1 MWYLFEESFSNIR
14 HGGFVS
20 FLSIII
26 ITLTVTIGSA
36 LILIG
41 NYLQSEIEDLKDK
54 PAIIVFLKDSV
65 GESEGLEFR
74 SQIEKLDWASSVVYV
89 SKKDALARGEEMF
102 GELGKT
108 LTEGFAD
115 SNPLPASLE
124 IYIDETLLEPGKLS
138 QLAAQLWSFTHQV
151 EDVRYEQ
158 ESSEFIRK
166 VEMVLMG
173 LGVLMGA
180 ASVIIVCFSI
190 MLTAYFRREEI
201 RVMRLVGATYW
212 YIRVPL
218 IAQGVFLGFIG
229 SLTGIISFYT
239 LFRLF
244 IPRISEIQFI
254 PLDQLGLIL
263 LGGILLGLLGSV
275 APIRKYVNV

>member
-26 ITLTVTIGSA
+26 ITLTVIIGSA

-41 NYLQSEIEDLKDK
+41 NHLREQIEDLKDK
-54 PAIIVFLKDSV
+54 PAMIVFLKDSV
-65 GESEGLEFR
+65 GESQGREFR
-74 SQIEKLDWASSVVYV
+74 SQIEKIDWAATVAYV
-89 SKKDALARGEEMF
+89 SKEEALARGEEMF
-102 GELGKT
+102 GDFGKT

-115 SNPLPASLE
+115 SNPFPASLE
-124 IYIDETLLEPGKLS
+124 IYITNTLLPPEKVAQHAS
-138 QLAAQLWSFTHQV
+138 QIRSFSQV
-151 EDVRYEQ
+151 EDVKYEQ
-158 ESSEFIRK
+158 EASEFIRK
-166 VEMVLMG
+166 VETVLLGLGGLMG
-173 LGVLMGA
+173 G

-229 SLTGIISFYT
+229 SLIGIVSFYT
-239 LFRLF
+239 LFRIF
-244 IPRISEIQFI
+244 MPRISEMQFI
-254 PLDQLGLIL
+254 PLDQVGLIL
-263 LGGILLGLLGSV
+263 LGGVLLGLLGSV
-275 APIRKYVNV
+275 APIRRYVNV

>member
-20 FLSIII
+20 FLSIVI

-41 NYLQSEIEDLKDK
+41 NYLRGEIEDLKDK
-54 PAIIVFLKDSV
+54 PAMIVFLTDSV
-65 GESEGLEFR
+65 GESEGREFR
-74 SQIEKLDWASSVVYV
+74 SQIEKIDWAATVTYV
-89 SKKDALARGEEMF
+89 SKEEALARGEEMF
-102 GELGKT
+102 GAFGKT

-115 SNPLPASLE
+115 SNPFPASLE
-124 IYIDETLLEPGKLS
+124 IYIEDTLLPSEKLL
-138 QLAAQLWSFTHQV
+138 QHADQIRSFAQV
-151 EDVRYEQ
+151 EDVKYEQ

-166 VEMVLMG
+166 VEMLLLGLGGLMG
-173 LGVLMGA
+173 G

-229 SLTGIISFYT
+229 SLSGIVSFYT
-239 LFRLF
+239 LFRIF
-244 IPRISEIQFI
+244 VPRISEMKFI

-263 LGGILLGLLGSV
+263 LGGILIGLLGSI
-275 APIRKYVNV
+275 APIRRYVNV

>member
-14 HGGFVS
+14 HGGLVS
-20 FLSIII
+20 FLSIVI

-41 NYLQSEIEDLKDK
+41 NHLRSEVENLKGK
-54 PAIIVFLKDSV
+54 AAIIVFLKDNV
-65 GESEGLEFR
+65 GESEGQEFR
-74 SQIEKLDWASSVVYV
+74 SQIEKIDWASSVNYV
-89 SKKDALARGEEMF
+89 SKKEALGRGEQMF
-102 GELGKT
+102 GEVGKI
-108 LTEGFAD
+108 LTEGLAD

-124 IYIDETLLEPGKLS
+124 IYIQETLLEPEKLS
-138 QLAAQLWSFTHQV
+138 QFAAQLNSFPQV
-151 EDVRYEQ
+151 EDVRHEQ

-166 VEMVLMG
+166 AEMVLIG
-173 LGVLMGA
+173 LGVLMGG
-180 ASVIIVCFSI
+180 ASMIIVCFSI

-212 YIRVPL
+212 YIRIPL

-229 SLTGIISFYT
+229 SLSGIVSFYT
-239 LFRLF
+239 LFRIF
-244 IPRISEIQFI
+244 VPRIGEMQFI

-263 LGGILLGLLGSV
+263 FGGILLGLLGSI
-275 APIRKYVNV
+275 APIRRYVNV

>member
-20 FLSIII
+20 FLSIVI

-41 NYLQSEIEDLKDK
+41 NYLHEEIEDLKDK

-65 GESEGLEFR
+65 GESEGKEFR
-74 SQIEKLDWASSVVYV
+74 SQVEKIDWISTVTYV
-89 SKKDALARGEEMF
+89 SKREALARGEQMF
-102 GELGKT
+102 GEFGKT

-115 SNPLPASLE
+115 SNPFPASLE
-124 IYIDETLLEPGKLS
+124 VYITETLLEPERLLQIES
-138 QLAAQLWSFTHQV
+138 QLESFDQV
-151 EDVRYEQ
+151 EDAKTEQ
-158 ESSEFIRK
+158 ASSEFIRK
-166 VEMVLMG
+166 VELILIG
-173 LGVLMGA
+173 LGGLLGG

-201 RVMRLVGATYW
+201 RVLRLVGATYW
-212 YIRVPL
+212 YIRIPL

-229 SLTGIISFYT
+229 SLAGIICFYT
-239 LFRLF
+239 LFRIF
-244 IPRISEIQFI
+244 VPRISDLPFIQ
-254 PLDQLGLIL
+254 LDQVGLIL
-263 LGGILLGLLGSV
+263 LGGILLGLLGSI
-275 APIRKYVNV
+275 APIRRYVNV

>member
-20 FLSIII
+20 LLSVII

-41 NYLQSEIEDLKDK
+41 NYLRGQIEDLKEE
-54 PAIIVFLKDSV
+54 PAIIVYIKDSV
-65 GESEGLEFR
+65 GESEGREFR
-74 SQIEKLDWASSVVYV
+74 SQIEKIEWAAAVTYV
-89 SKKDALARGEEMF
+89 SKDQALEKGERMF
-102 GELGKT
+102 GEFGKT
-108 LTEGFAD
+108 LTDGFAD
-115 SNPLPASLE
+115 SNPFPASLD
-124 IYIDETLLEPGKLS
+124 IYITETLLPPEKLS
-138 QLAAQLWSFTHQV
+138 QLVTQLRSFPQV
-151 EDVRYEQ
+151 EDVTHEQ
-158 ESSEFIRK
+158 DTSEFIHK
-166 VEMVLMG
+166 VETVLLGLAGLMG
-173 LGVLMGA
+173 G

-229 SLTGIISFYT
+229 SLTGILSFYA
-239 LFRLF
+239 LFRVF
-244 IPRISEIQFI
+244 VPRVSDMQFI
-254 PLDQLGLIL
+254 PFYQLGLIL
-263 LGGILLGLLGSV
+263 LGGILLGLLGSI
-275 APIRKYVNV
+275 APIRRYVNV

>member
-20 FLSIII
+20 FLSIVI

-41 NYLQSEIEDLKDK
+41 NYLHGEIEDLKDK
-54 PAIIVFLKDSV
+54 PAMIVFLTDNV
-65 GESEGLEFR
+65 GESEGREFR
-74 SQIEKLDWASSVVYV
+74 SQIEKIDWTATVTYV
-89 SKKDALARGEEMF
+89 SKEQALARGEEMF
-102 GELGKT
+102 GAFGKT

-115 SNPLPASLE
+115 SNPFPASLE
-124 IYIDETLLEPGKLS
+124 IYIEGTFLPSEKLLQHVS
-138 QLAAQLWSFTHQV
+138 QITSFAQV
-151 EDVRYEQ
+151 EDVKYEQ

-166 VEMVLMG
+166 VEMVLLG
-173 LGVLMGA
+173 LGGLMGG

-229 SLTGIISFYT
+229 SLSGIISFYT
-239 LFRLF
+239 LFRIF
-244 IPRISEIQFI
+244 VPRITEIQFI
-254 PLDQLGLIL
+254 PFDQLGLIL
-263 LGGILLGLLGSV
+263 LGGILLGLLGSI
-275 APIRKYVNV
+275 APIRRYVNV

>member
-20 FLSIII
+20 FLSVII

-36 LILIG
+36 LILVG
-41 NYLQSEIEDLKDK
+41 NYLRREIEDLKEK
-54 PAIIVFLKDSV
+54 PAIVVYIKDSV
-65 GESEGLEFR
+65 GESEGREFR
-74 SQIEKLDWASSVVYV
+74 SQIEKIEWAATVTYV
-89 SKKDALARGEEMF
+89 SKEEALAKGERMF
-102 GELGKT
+102 GEFGKT

-115 SNPLPASLE
+115 SNPFPASLE
-124 IYIDETLLEPGKLS
+124 IYIRETLLPPEKLLQLVS
-138 QLAAQLWSFTHQV
+138 QLNSFPQV
-151 EDVRYEQ
+151 EDVTHE
-158 ESSEFIRK
+158 EETSEFIRK
-166 VEMVLMG
+166 VETVLLG

-229 SLTGIISFYT
+229 SLFGILGFYA
-239 LFRLF
+239 LFSVF
-244 IPRISEIQFI
+244 IPRVSDMQFL
-254 PLDQLGLIL
+254 PSDQIGLIL
-263 LGGILLGLLGSV
+263 LGGVLLGLLGSI
-275 APIRKYVNV
+275 APIRRYVNV